1 MKNIKIKNQHILFEN
16 KNNHKKISTF
26 AYITLIIIATLVV
39 IFVISTYIDAA
50 EKKEGI
56 ENFPDSYKPYL
67 LELKKKY
74 PNWHFVAL
82 YTNLDWKYVI
92 DNENIFGKN
101 LVPKSY
107 SDRWKNTKPGQHN
120 VEVDSGWVDSSRRA
134 VEYAMDPRNFLNNV
148 RIFQFEGLS
157 YDEKT
162 NNKEGIEKILYGTE
176 FYDKI
181 VQYVTSSGNTVTMN
195 SKYSDLILKAGK
207 TSAVSSYHL
216 ASRIKQ
222 EVGPFLSHASI
233 SGTVSGYKGLYNFYN
248 IGATSSSEPMGA
260 IKNGLQYAKDGKG
273 ASEQTKTK
281 YLIPWNN
288 KEKAITGGGIFI
300 GSSYINIGQDTVYL
314 QKFHVT
320 SNNGGELFWHQYMTN
335 VLAPYSESKLIYNGY
350 ANMNMLNNSMT
361 FIIPVYNNMP
371 ETPVENPNILESDF
385 VDDNTKVYADVQTTL
400 NIREGPSSSYEVLT
414 SVDRNIQM
422 TRIAKGK
429 QKGELWDKVKL
440 PNGIVGYVFQSYLKE
455 VPEKQIEKINVKIDK
470 TTINKGETIKLNVEI
485 LPEEA
490 KNHEVIYSS
499 NNNNVAQVDGNG
511 NITGIKS
518 GKATITVKAKENNV
532 SSSVNITVYTPVSDV
547 ILQEDEI
554 YLQKEEEITI
564 KPIILPADA
573 SNKNISFKSLDT
585 NVVTVTNN
593 GLIKAIEEG
602 TTTIEVKTE
611 EGAITK
617 QVKITVLGQL
627 EDADIEFSE
636 ELKINNNIISG
647 WNTKKLSVSDIKEK
661 ITTKFDI
668 EIYNS
673 KGKKLEKN
681 ETIGTGSKI
690 RFLENGKVK
699 MEYKVVIYGDV
710 NGDGKINSI
719 DLLVLQRHILEIEQ
733 LQGPFL
739 LAGNINKNGKNPSSI
754 DSLLIQ
760 RHILELKLIEQ

>member
-26 AYITLIIIATLVV
+26 VYITLIIIATLVV

-207 TSAVSSYHL
+207 TSAVSPYHL

-499 NNNNVAQVDGNG
+499 NNNNVAQVDGSG

-564 KPIILPADA
+564 KPIILPTDA

-585 NVVTVTNN
+585 NVVTVTSN

-673 KGKKLEKN
+673 RGKKLEEN
-681 ETIGTGSKI
+681 EIIGTGSKI

>member
-300 GSSYINIGQDTVYL
+300 GSSYINIGQDTIYL

-385 VDDNTKVYADVQTTL
+385 VEDNSKVYADVQTTL
-400 NIREGPSSSYEVLT
+400 NIREGPSSSYEILT

-485 LPEEA
+485 LPEDA

-499 NNNNVAQVDGNG
+499 NNNNIAQVDGSG

-611 EGAITK
+611 EGKITK
-617 QVKITVLGQL
+617 QVKIIVLGQL
-627 EDADIEFSE
+627 EDADIKFSE

-673 KGKKLEKN
+673 RGKKLEEN

-690 RFLENGKVK
+690 RFLENGK
-699 MEYKVVIYGDV
+699 MEYKIVIYGDL